1 MFLLI
6 NFWAAKVD
14 PARPAGL
21 HWAAKVDP
29 VRPAGL
35 HWAAKVG
42 PARPAGLHWAAKV
55 GPVRPVGPPIIL
67 AGLFLKLLLFLNY
80 LSCRNWQKKLVR
92 LTMRVCGIMPL
103 IHFSE
108 TLGSG

>member
-1 MFLLI
+1 MGRESGSDPTGRSSLGRESGSGPTGRSSL
-6 NFWAAKVD
+6 AAKVG

-35 HWAAKVG
+35 YSAAKVD
-42 PARPAGLHWAAKV
+42 
-55 GPVRPVGPPIIL
+55 PVRPVGPPIIL
-67 AGLFLKLLLFLNY
+67 TGLFLEFLLLLNY
-80 LSCRNWQKKLVR
+80 LSCRNWVNSGS
-92 LTMRVCGIMPL
+92 MFL
-103 IHFSE
+103 INFSE